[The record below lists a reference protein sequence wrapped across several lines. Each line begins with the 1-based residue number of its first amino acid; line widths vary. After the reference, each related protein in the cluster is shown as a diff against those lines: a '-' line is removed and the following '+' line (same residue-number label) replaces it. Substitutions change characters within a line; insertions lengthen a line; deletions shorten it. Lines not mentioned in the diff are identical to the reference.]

1 MDTLL
6 NNKKTKVKANS
17 VAQGIRTSETD
28 KVKEQVTPQGQRPD
42 QQSIAPQTAT
52 AAVNQAPQQTQT
64 PASPTPQ
71 SQPQT
76 APQTAPSATQTRP
89 VAEASVRAKRE
100 QGNPAMR
107 QASAQID
114 AENKEADKEAEKEA
128 EKAVKEAEKAARK
141 EEKRRLKEEKRAR
154 VRAKAQA
161 IVKSNKGE
169 SDTQSTPQTQSTA
182 PAQTAPQQ
190 SQSQQAQPQQSS
202 AQTQTQA
209 QTQSNAQP
217 QAQTQSTQQT
227 TAQPQQETK
236 STSQQEQ
243 GGVNED
249 DYTKTADELGIDDK
263 GQQGTSQEQT
273 QTAQTQTAQASTAA
287 SQPQQMSYVDMYKAL
302 NPEEYD
308 DSPEAQARREKKE
321 KRERIARSIADGINA
336 IARIYF
342 GSKGVGIPHDAK
354 NDLTNAYNARQELL
368 RKEYESKHTNWVNGL
383 LKAQALDAQAKKNN
397 ETLAETIRHNTEME
411 KNNTRKTDQ
420 GNRRL
425 DQRDW
430 ELYLKSLQVK
440 NDKEYKDKRL
450 EIQKMLADG
459 QIDRWQAQTANEKLR
474 INTASKRSGGDSD
487 LKGLWMRYY
496 ELMDTPEGSAKIEKI
511 IDNSNGAIKGVNIYN
526 IRYVMSKLG
535 VGDARSSKPQT
546 PAPKPQNKPAA
557 NKPQPQPKQTS
568 RPATK
573 PQQKAQSKP
582 KTTQKPAQK
591 AVPRQKQD
599 LSKRSRNL

>member
-6 NNKKTKVKANS
+6 NVKKAKAKANA

-354 NDLTNAYNARQELL
+354 SDLTNSYNARQDLL
-368 RKEYESKHTNWVNGL
+368 RKEFASKHTDWVNGL
-383 LKAQALDAQAKKNN
+383 LKAQALDAQQRKAN
-397 ETLAETIRHNTEME
+397 ETLAETIRHNMEIE
-411 KNNTRKTDQ
+411 KNNTRRTDQ
-420 GNRRL
+420 AGQKISLAQLRL
-425 DQRDW
+425 DFDNRKLDSENDYRDAI
-430 ELYLKSLQVK
+430 
-440 NDKEYKDKRL
+440 KDIK
-450 EIQKMLADG
+450 
-459 QIDRWQAQTANEKLR
+459 EKLANKQIEYWDAQVAIGWYNAKHAR
-474 INTASKRSGGDSD
+474 RGGRKQSRYSG
-487 LKGLWMRYY
+487 
-496 ELMDTPEGSAKIEKI
+496 EEGS
-511 IDNSNGAIKGVNIYN
+511 
-526 IRYVMSKLG
+526 LG
-535 VGDARSSKPQT
+535 YIQ
-546 PAPKPQNKPAA
+546 
-557 NKPQPQPKQTS
+557 
-568 RPATK
+568 
-573 PQQKAQSKP
+573 
-582 KTTQKPAQK
+582 
-591 AVPRQKQD
+591 
-599 LSKRSRNL
+599 